1 MEKTIKITGIN
12 NRYYIKKLTKEKKVE
27 IRVNSKKWEIDKEIL
42 EWRNQL
48 KNIENKEYPLF
59 QTEIKSKLNNY
70 KTQDIKK
77 QIYDINLFLSYE
89 DLITIIK
96 DSELKCY
103 YCRDCIFILYE
114 IVRENKQWTLD
125 RINNDLGHNKE
136 NIVISCLECNLK
148 RRDINSNKF
157 LFTKQLILNKVN

>member
-1 MEKTIKITGIN
+1 MEKSIKITGIN
-12 NRYYIKKLTKEKKVE
+12 NRYYIKKLKKDNKVE
-27 IRVNSKKWEIDKEIL
+27 IRVNSKKWQIDKEIL
-42 EWRNQL
+42 EWNNQL
-48 KNIENKEYPLF
+48 KNIENEEYPLF
-59 QTEIKSKLNNY
+59 QSEIKVKLNNY
-70 KTQDIKK
+70 KSQDIKK
-77 QIYDINLFLSYE
+77 NIYDTNLFILYDE
-89 DLITIIK
+89 VIDKIK
-96 DSELKCY
+96 ESELKCY
-103 YCRDCIFILYE
+103 YCHDCIFILYE